1 MLISARASYLTKILI
16 MQERLIVKNMSKI
29 FIAITTMFTFMIYGF
44 VWGIIFL
51 IAKKEDEGID

>member
-1 MLISARASYLTKILI
+1 
-16 MQERLIVKNMSKI
+16 MQERRIVKNMSKI
-29 FIAITTMFTFMIYGF
+29 FIAITTMVTFMIYGF